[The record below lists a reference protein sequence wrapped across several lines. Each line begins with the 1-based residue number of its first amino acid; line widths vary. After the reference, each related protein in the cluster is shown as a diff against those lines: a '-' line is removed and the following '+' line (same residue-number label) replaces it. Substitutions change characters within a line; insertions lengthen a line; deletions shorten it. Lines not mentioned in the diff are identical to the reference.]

1 MFVPPQTALVHV
13 EGITEAKRAEQQR
26 EAMAQS
32 EKLRALGQMA
42 SGIAHDLNQ
51 SLMLVASYSDLAR
64 QALMSDSPNMA
75 ELEDLL
81 TTTTQAALDGGE
93 TVKRLLL
100 FTRAAPEQHNQH
112 VDLSEVIRDAA
123 QLTAP
128 RWRDAAQAEGH
139 PISLWSAQADH
150 RSPHSIRAGG
160 SAALDFGSAR
170 PDKGRPQHQG
180 EPGPVES
187 DFSLKATPRPIRA
200 DPRRRQPAE
209 GPRPV
214 KRQST
219 LCFAA
224 QRRGM

>member
-1 MFVPPQTALVHV
+1 MT
-13 EGITEAKRAEQQR
+13 GTSMDITERKQAEQQR

-64 QALMSDSPNMA
+64 QALVQDPPNLA

-100 FTRAAPEQHNQH
+100 FTRAAPEQDSQP
-112 VDLSEVIRDAA
+112 VDLSSVVRDAA

-128 RWRDAAQAEGH
+128 RWRDAAQAEGR
-139 PISLWSAQADH
+139 PISLHVEAEGHPTIQGSPAQLARADDQSH
-150 RSPHSIRAGG
+150 LQRGRRAADGWHDPLAGRWPRTGRASSRS
-160 SAALDFGSAR
+160 
-170 PDKGRPQHQG
+170 
-180 EPGPVES
+180 
-187 DFSLKATPRPIRA
+187 PIRA
-200 DPRRRQPAE
+200 WA
-209 GPRPV
+209 
-214 KRQST
+214 
-219 LCFAA
+219 
-224 QRRGM
+224 